1 MSRYIG
7 MRTFK
12 TGLTVFLAALVAQ
25 IVNPDDQFVLLF
37 TALIALESH
46 VASSFQIGMKR
57 IAATVIGSLSA
68 IFLYYSGLPLP
79 VAAALAVM
87 LLIIVANQMGQIGS
101 IGVSGSVT
109 ILILLNGFAGQ
120 NPYLISLIRMRD
132 TFIAVAIASLVNFLI
147 FPPKPSR
154 RIQNQENQLHDTTLA
169 LVEKMYLY
177 GIYEDLEDYR
187 LEIQSLAKD
196 IHQAETEIDFVENIG
211 DKRLV
216 LDKKLLSHYQKVYIY
231 SENLSLMGKEMRV
244 TDANQK
250 ELTDLYGHEELL
262 ERIWDEEEMSAE
274 EVIYN
279 YILKRLIS
287 NLKEIQKIEE
297 QIEKLNQTN

>member
-25 IVNPDDQFVLLF
+25 WINPEDQFVLLF

-46 VASSFQIGMKR
+46 VASSFQIGLKR
-57 IAATVIGSLSA
+57 VAATVIGSLSA

-79 VAAALAVM
+79 VAAGLAVM
-87 LLIIVANQMGQIGS
+87 LLIIVANRLGQIGS

-109 ILILLNGFAGQ
+109 ILVLLNGFAGE

-132 TFIAVAIASLVNFLI
+132 TSIAVVIALAVNFLV
-147 FPPKPSR
+147 FPPKPSK
-154 RIQNQENQLHDTTLA
+154 RIQNQEKQLYETTLA
-169 LVEKMYLY
+169 LVEKIYLY
-177 GIYEDLEDYR
+177 RMYDDLEDYR
-187 LEIQSLAKD
+187 LEIQHLAKD
-196 IHQAETEIDFVENIG
+196 IHRAETEIGLVESIG
-211 DKRLV
+211 DKRLI
-216 LDKKLLSHYQKVYIY
+216 LDKKLLSHYQKINIY
-231 SENLSLMGKEMRV
+231 SENLSLKGKEMRV

-250 ELTDLYGHEELL
+250 ELTDLYGHEELF
-262 ERIWDEEEMSAE
+262 ERIWDEKTMSRE

-279 YILKRLIS
+279 YILKRLIA
-287 NLKEIQKIEE
+287 NLKDIQMIED
-297 QIEKLNQTN
+297 QIKEL

>member
-25 IVNPDDQFVLLF
+25 WINPEDQFVLLF

-46 VASSFQIGMKR
+46 VASSFEIGLKR
-57 IAATVIGSLSA
+57 IAATVVGSLSA

-79 VAAALAVM
+79 VAVGLAVM
-87 LLIIVANQMGQIGS
+87 LLIIVANRLGQIGS

-109 ILILLNGFAGQ
+109 ILVLLNGFAGE

-132 TFIAVAIASLVNFLI
+132 TSIAVGIALAVNFLV
-147 FPPKPSR
+147 FPPKPSK
-154 RIQNQENQLHDTTLA
+154 RIQNQEKQLYDTTLA
-169 LVEKMYLY
+169 LVEKIYLY
-177 GIYEDLEDYR
+177 RVYDDLEDYR
-187 LEIQSLAKD
+187 LEIQNLAKD
-196 IHQAETEIDFVENIG
+196 IHRAETEIGLVESIG
-211 DKRLV
+211 DKRLI
-216 LDKKLLSHYQKVYIY
+216 LDKKLLSHYQKIYIY

-250 ELTDLYGHEELL
+250 ELTDLYGHEELF
-262 ERIWDEEEMSAE
+262 ERIWDEKEMSRE

-279 YILKRLIS
+279 YILKRLIA
-287 NLKEIQKIEE
+287 NLKEIQVIED
-297 QIEKLNQTN
+297 QIKEL